1 MTLLKHNYN
10 NIIQNIAK
18 NFSTIKDPISLQ
30 TSQIV
35 SQFFNVFAHISI
47 KMFCAWLIHLLRLP
61 ESQIQ
66 LSILFHSNVFVE
78 TMKVFVLC
86 TWPSLDFENFIP
98 VVS

>member
-47 KMFCAWLIHLLRLP
+47 KMFCLGAN
-61 ESQIQ
+61 
-66 LSILFHSNVFVE
+66 FVFQ
-78 TMKVFVLC
+78 
-86 TWPSLDFENFIP
+86 NFLWNHH
-98 VVS
+98 